1 MAIFEDPDMGA
12 IIDCWLPILYA
23 GVLSCGLGYT
33 FQVVAQKYAEPTV
46 ASLLMSLESVF
57 AVISGAILLHETM
70 SMRELSGCVVIFAA
84 VIISQLP
91 EKKKKEGVDLQ

>member
-1 MAIFEDPDMGA
+1 
-12 IIDCWLPILYA
+12 
-23 GVLSCGLGYT
+23 
-33 FQVVAQKYAEPTV
+33 
-46 ASLLMSLESVF
+46 
-57 AVISGAILLHETM
+57 M